1 VKVAHITLY
10 PPKKSKHVSGSG
22 VASYSKNLVT
32 HLGVDDQVVICNVT
46 SEKNELYDED
56 DVFVHRVFE
65 RTPRYIF
72 EVHKELKRINPDVIH
87 IQQELALFG
96 GIFTAYLL
104 QWLVFLW
111 RKKTVVTLHGVV
123 DPKKINQRFVKENNS
138 NLPAWI
144 VRIAFY
150 IIYKPLMLWA
160 KKIIVHEQ
168 YFKDIVVYSYG
179 INGRKVAV
187 IPHGI
192 EMLEVEDKNTAR
204 GKLHISQDANVALY
218 MGYATGYKGIDLL
231 IEGFSKYA
239 DLNPKAYLIIGAGK
253 HPKLLNDASYLA
265 EYKRLEDKAKDMI
278 PKNQYTW
285 EGFIA
290 EKDITMY
297 YSASDVSLF
306 PYTTAIASS
315 GPMSFAIGYEKPFLV
330 SSAFSHIFS
339 QFPELLFD
347 KNSEALAEKLDYFFS
362 YEDVYASVSHKLKK
376 ERSWSRVA
384 EQTALVYGS
393 INQQKENYE
402 SEERVTTG

>member
-1 VKVAHITLY
+1 VRIAHVTLY
-10 PPKKSKHVSGSG
+10 PPKKSKHVNGSG

-32 HLGVDDQVVICNVT
+32 HLGVDDQVVVCNLT
-46 SEKNELYDED
+46 SEKNEVYDDD
-56 DVFVHRVFE
+56 DVSVHRVFQ
-65 RTPRYIF
+65 RTPGYIF
-72 EVHKELKRINPDVIH
+72 KVHKELKRIDPDVIH

-111 RKKTVVTLHGVV
+111 RKKTVITFHGVV
-123 DPKKINQRFVKENNS
+123 DPKKINARFVKENNS
-138 NLPAWI
+138 NLPVWA
-144 VRIAFY
+144 VKFAFY
-150 IIYKPLMLWA
+150 IIYKPLMMWA

-168 YFKDIVVYSYG
+168 YFKDIVVYGYG
-179 INGRKVAV
+179 VDSHKIAV

-192 EMLEVEDKNTAR
+192 EMLEAEDKSSAR
-204 GKLHISQDANVALY
+204 GELQIPQDVNISLY
-218 MGYATGYKGIDLL
+218 MGYATGYKGLDLL

-239 DLNPKAYLIIGAGK
+239 ELNPKAYLIIGAGK
-253 HPKLLNDASYLA
+253 HPKLQNDGSYLA
-265 EYKRLEDKAKDMI
+265 EYKRLQDKAESLI
-278 PKNQYTW
+278 PKNQYAW

-290 EKDITMY
+290 EKDIGVY

-330 SSAFSHIFS
+330 SSAFSNIFN

-347 KNSEALAEKLDYFFS
+347 KNPEALAEKLDYFFS
-362 YEDVYASVSHKLKK
+362 YEDIYTSLSSKLKE

-402 SEERVTTG
+402 AEERVTTG